1 MFAAHEVAKQLI
13 HSLSTPIRLIEERD
27 GDLAKQLRRAA
38 ASVLFNVVEGNR
50 RLKKDR
56 QHLFRVAAGS
66 AAEVGAALE
75 VARAWSYIPEARAI
89 EALALVD
96 RELGLLWGLT
106 KRSA

>member
-1 MFAAHEVAKQLI
+1 MFAAQQVATQLI
-13 HSLSTPIRLIEERD
+13 HSLSVPIRRIEAND

-38 ASVLFNVVEGNR
+38 ASVLFNIVEGNR
-50 RLKKDR
+50 RLKRDR
-56 QHLFRVAAGS
+56 QHLFRIAAGS

-75 VARAWSYIPEARAI
+75 VARAWGYISETNAV

-106 KRSA
+106 KRPV